1 MAGERHLEARME
13 DEDKDEDEDEDEEEE
28 EEEEE
33 DFGACTIPCGSRETA
48 P

>member
-28 EEEEE
+28 EEE

>member
-13 DEDKDEDEDEDEEEE
+13 YEDKEGDEDEDEEEE

>member
-28 EEEEE
+28 EEEE

>member
-1 MAGERHLEARME
+1 MAGGRHLEARME

-33 DFGACTIPCGSRETA
+33 DFALNTDVFVLPM
-48 P
+48 